1 MIINNAQVQLNAQ
14 HESVRIHKESLNIQ
28 IWKPPVPDTQENMGS
43 VDISFQGITSE
54 AATETQQLESV
65 RKNIEFEVSL
75 LKQIIERLTGKS
87 IQFYQPNQVQ
97 QSKSSTHNSL
107 PTSSRDNESPQMG
120 FGLSIDHSTSTIESE
135 KLSFEA
141 IATVITSDG
150 RSIDIS
156 LNLKYSSRIE
166 TTSQLSLRFGQ
177 ALKDPLILNFS
188 GSAAELSSQKFEFDL
203 DIDGSVDQVPKLN
216 SDSAFL
222 ALDKNGDGIINDGSE
237 FFGAASGN
245 GFAELTQYD
254 QDNNQWIDEKD
265 DVFSQLWLY
274 RPDSTGQQQ
283 LISLNQKGVGALFLG
298 NLETPFQL
306 VDNKDQQLQGEI
318 RSSGLFLYEDGQAGS
333 IHQLDLAI

>member
-1 MIINNAQVQLNAQ
+1 M
-14 HESVRIHKESLNIQ
+14 
-28 IWKPPVPDTQENMGS
+28 
-43 VDISFQGITSE
+43 
-54 AATETQQLESV
+54 

-265 DVFSQLWLY
+265 DVFSQLRLY

-283 LISLNQKGVGALFLG
+283 LISLNKKRCRRIIFRQPRNAV
-298 NLETPFQL
+298 
-306 VDNKDQQLQGEI
+306 
-318 RSSGLFLYEDGQAGS
+318 S
-333 IHQLDLAI
+333 IS